1 MLQGMERS
9 PTAASVVVPAHNE
22 SAGLRGNLT
31 ALLDGVPTGTFDV
44 VVVCNGCTDD
54 TATVAR
60 SVPGVRV
67 LETSSA
73 SKALAVDLGNAAASV
88 FPRIHL
94 DADVR
99 LPGPDAL
106 RLVRAVAEPGV
117 HAAGP
122 SRDVPVAASSWP
134 VRAYYRVWENLPNVR
149 SGLFGRGA
157 FCLSEEGQR
166 RLDAQT
172 MLMNDDLVVSEAFAP
187 EERRIVPDASVV
199 VQPPRT
205 VADLVRRRTRV
216 ATGNHQA
223 DQQAARHA
231 STSLSDLIKLGLRQ
245 PSVGL
250 RVPVFLTITVI
261 ARRLSRRAVRAGD
274 YTTWLRD
281 ESSRA

>member
-1 MLQGMERS
+1 MERS
-9 PTAASVVVPAHNE
+9 QAVASVVVPAHDE

-31 ALLDGVPTGTFDV
+31 ALLEGVPTGTFDV

-67 LETSSA
+67 LETASA
-73 SKALAVDLGNAAASV
+73 SKALAVDLGSAATSV

-99 LPGPDAL
+99 LSGRDAL
-106 RLVRAVAEPGV
+106 RLVGAVAEPGV

-122 SRDVPVAASSWP
+122 SREVPTDASSWP
-134 VRAYYRVWENLPNVR
+134 VRAYYRVWENLPSVR

-157 FCLSEEGQR
+157 FCLSAEGQAR
-166 RLDAQT
+166 VDAQAR
-172 MLMNDDLVVSEAFAP
+172 LMNDDLVVSEAFAP
-187 EERRIVPDASVV
+187 AERRIVTAASVV

-223 DQQAARHA
+223 DHQAGRHAASRA

>member
-1 MLQGMERS
+1 MLRIMERS

-31 ALLDGVPTGTFDV
+31 ALLDGVPAGTFEV

-67 LETSSA
+67 LETDSA
-73 SKALAVDLGNAAASV
+73 SKALAVELGNAATAV
-88 FPRIHL
+88 CPRIHL

-99 LPGPDAL
+99 LHGPDAL
-106 RLVRAVAEPGV
+106 RLVGAVGEPGV

-122 SRDVPVAASSWP
+122 SREVPSAASSWP
-134 VRAYYRVWENLPNVR
+134 VRAYYRVWENLPAVR

-157 FCLSEEGQR
+157 FCLSAEGQAR
-166 RLDAQT
+166 VDA
-172 MLMNDDLVVSEAFAP
+172 LAKLLNDDLVVSEAFAP
-187 EERRIVPDASVV
+187 EERRIVADACVV

-223 DQQAARHA
+223 DQHAARHA

-245 PSVGL
+245 PTVGI

-261 ARRLSRRAVRAGD
+261 ARWLSRRAVRAGD

>member
-1 MLQGMERS
+1 MERS
-9 PTAASVVVPAHNE
+9 STAASVVVPAHDE
-22 SAGLRGNLT
+22 SAGLRGNLA

-54 TATVAR
+54 TVTVAR

-67 LETSSA
+67 LETASA
-73 SKALAVDLGNAAASV
+73 SKALAVELGNAATSV

-106 RLVRAVAEPGV
+106 RLVAAVAEPGV
-117 HAAGP
+117 QAAGP
-122 SRDVPVAASSWP
+122 SREVPAGASSWP
-134 VRAYYRVWENLPNVR
+134 VRAYYRVWESLPNVR
-149 SGLFGRGA
+149 NGLFGRGA
-157 FCLSEEGQR
+157 FCLSAQGQAR
-166 RLDAQT
+166 VDAQVR
-172 MLMNDDLVVSEAFAP
+172 LMNDDLVVSEAFAP
-187 EERRIVPDASVV
+187 QERRIVANAVVV

-216 ATGNHQA
+216 ATGNNQA
-223 DQQAARHA
+223 DQHAARQA
-231 STSLSDLIKLGLRQ
+231 STSVSDLIKLGLRQ
-245 PSVGL
+245 PSIGL

-261 ARRLSRRAVRAGD
+261 ARWLSRRAVRAGD

>member
-1 MLQGMERS
+1 MERS

-67 LETSSA
+67 IETESA
-73 SKALAVDLGNAAASV
+73 SKALAVELGNAATSI

-106 RLVRAVAEPGV
+106 RLVRAVAEAGV

-122 SRDVPVAASSWP
+122 SRDVPVDSSSWP

-166 RLDAQT
+166 RVDAQT
-172 MLMNDDLVVSEAFAP
+172 RLMNDDLMVSEAFAP
-187 EERRIVPDASVV
+187 EERRIVSHTSVV
-199 VQPPRT
+199 VRPPGT
-205 VADLVRRRTRV
+205 AADLIRRRTRV

-223 DQQAARHA
+223 DQHAARHA

-261 ARRLSRRAVRAGD
+261 ARRLARRAVRAGD

>member
-1 MLQGMERS
+1 MLRIMERS

-22 SAGLRGNLT
+22 SAGLRGNLA
-31 ALLDGVPTGTFDV
+31 ALLDGVPEGTFDV

-60 SVPGVRV
+60 SVPSVRV
-67 LETSSA
+67 LETAAA
-73 SKALAVDLGNAAASV
+73 SKSLAVELGNAAVSV

-99 LPGPDAL
+99 LSGPDAL
-106 RLVRAVAEPGV
+106 RLVGAVGEPGV

-122 SRDVPVAASSWP
+122 SRAVPLEASSWP

-149 SGLFGRGA
+149 SGLFGRGT
-157 FCLSEEGQR
+157 FCLSAEGQAR
-166 RLDAQT
+166 VDAQAR
-172 MLMNDDLVVSEAFAP
+172 LMNDDLVVSEAFAP
-187 EERRIVPDASVV
+187 EERRILTDASVV

-205 VADLVRRRTRV
+205 VADLLRRRSRV

-223 DQQAARHA
+223 DQHEARHT
-231 STSLSDLIKLGLRQ
+231 STSLSDLFKLGLRQ

-261 ARRLSRRAVRAGD
+261 GRRLSRRAVRAGD

-281 ESSRA
+281 NSSRA

>member
-1 MLQGMERS
+1 MERS
-9 PTAASVVVPAHNE
+9 STAASVVVPAHDE

-31 ALLDGVPTGTFDV
+31 ALLDGVPAGTFDV

-67 LETSSA
+67 LETASA
-73 SKALAVDLGNAAASV
+73 SKALAVELGNAATSV

-106 RLVRAVAEPGV
+106 RLVGAVAEPGV

-122 SRDVPVAASSWP
+122 FREVPVSASSWP

-166 RLDAQT
+166 RVDAQT
-172 MLMNDDLVVSEAFAP
+172 RLMNDDLVVSEAFAP
-187 EERRIVPDASVV
+187 QERRIVMDASVV

-223 DQQAARHA
+223 DQHAARHA
-231 STSLSDLIKLGLRQ
+231 STSVSDLIKLGLRR
-245 PSVGL
+245 PSIGV
-250 RVPVFLTITVI
+250 RVPVFLTITLL

>member
-1 MLQGMERS
+1 M
-9 PTAASVVVPAHNE
+9 PAHDE
-22 SAGLRGNLT
+22 SAGLRGNLV
-31 ALLDGVPTGTFDV
+31 ALLDGVPAGTFEV

-54 TATVAR
+54 TATAAR

-73 SKALAVDLGNAAASV
+73 SKALAVELGNAASTV

-106 RLVRAVAEPGV
+106 RLVEAVEEPGV

-122 SRDVPVAASSWP
+122 FREVPVEASSWP
-134 VRAYYRVWENLPNVR
+134 VRAYYRVWESLPNVR

-166 RLDAQT
+166 RVDAQAR
-172 MLMNDDLVVSEAFAP
+172 LMNDDLMVSEAFAP
-187 EERRIVPDASVV
+187 EERQIVTDASVV

-223 DQQAARHA
+223 DQHAARQA

-261 ARRLSRRAVRAGD
+261 ARRLSRRAVRSGD

>member
-1 MLQGMERS
+1 MERS
-9 PTAASVVVPAHNE
+9 PAVASVVVPAHNE
-22 SAGLRGNLT
+22 SVGLRGNLT
-31 ALLDGVPTGTFDV
+31 ALLEGVPAGTFEV

-54 TATVAR
+54 TATAAR

-67 LETSSA
+67 LETPSA
-73 SKALAVDLGNAAASV
+73 SKALAVELGNAATTV
-88 FPRIHL
+88 FPRLHL

-106 RLVRAVAEPGV
+106 RLVGAVAEPEV

-122 SRDVPVAASSWP
+122 AREVPTGASSWP
-134 VRAYYRVWENLPNVR
+134 VRAYYRVWQSLPSVR
-149 SGLFGRGA
+149 DGLFGRGA
-157 FCLSEEGQR
+157 FCLSAEGQAR
-166 RLDAQT
+166 VDAQAR
-172 MLMNDDLVVSEAFAP
+172 LMNDDLVVSEAFAP
-187 EERRIVPDASVV
+187 RERRIVPDAVVV
-199 VQPPRT
+199 VQPPRS

-216 ATGNHQA
+216 ATGNSQA
-223 DQQAARHA
+223 DSHAVRHA

-245 PSVGL
+245 PAVGL

-261 ARRLSRRAVRAGD
+261 ARWLSRRAVRAGD

>member
-1 MLQGMERS
+1 MLRVMERS
-9 PTAASVVVPAHNE
+9 PTEASVVVPAHNE
-22 SAGLRGNLT
+22 SAGLRGNLA
-31 ALLDGVPTGTFDV
+31 ALLEGVPTGTFDV

-67 LETSSA
+67 LETTAA
-73 SKALAVDLGNAAASV
+73 SKTLAVELGNAATSV

-106 RLVRAVAEPGV
+106 SLVRAVGERGV

-122 SRDVPVAASSWP
+122 SREVPLEASSWP

-157 FCLSEEGQR
+157 FCLSEEGQVR
-166 RLDAQT
+166 VNAQAR
-172 MLMNDDLVVSEAFAP
+172 LMNDDLVVSEAFAP
-187 EERRIVPDASVV
+187 EERRIVTDASVV

-205 VADLVRRRTRV
+205 VADLIRRRARV

-223 DQQAARHA
+223 DQREVRHA
-231 STSLSDLIKLGLRQ
+231 STSLSDLFKLGLRQ
-245 PSVGL
+245 PSIGL

-261 ARRLSRRAVRAGD
+261 GRWLSRRAVRAGD

>member
-1 MLQGMERS
+1 MLRGMERS
-9 PTAASVVVPAHNE
+9 PTAASVVVPAHDE
-22 SAGLRGNLT
+22 SAGLRGNLA
-31 ALLDGVPTGTFDV
+31 ALLEGVPTGTFDV

-54 TATVAR
+54 TVTVAR

-73 SKALAVDLGNAAASV
+73 SKALAVELGNAATSV

-106 RLVRAVAEPGV
+106 RLVAAVAEPGV

-122 SRDVPVAASSWP
+122 SREVPAGSSSWP
-134 VRAYYRVWENLPNVR
+134 VRAYYRVWESLPNVR
-149 SGLFGRGA
+149 NGLFGRGA
-157 FCLSEEGQR
+157 FCLSAEGQAR
-166 RLDAQT
+166 VDAQVR
-172 MLMNDDLVVSEAFAP
+172 LMNDDLVVSEAFAP
-187 EERRIVPDASVV
+187 QERRIVANAVVV

-216 ATGNHQA
+216 ATGNNQA
-223 DQQAARHA
+223 DQHAARHA
-231 STSLSDLIKLGLRQ
+231 STSVSDLIKLGLRQ